1 MEKYRPDWDTLWMTM
16 AFAISQRSR
25 DTSTSHGCVMVDTDN
40 KIISVG
46 YNSFPKNC
54 IDERLPS
61 TRPLKY
67 AVTIHAENNSIIN
80 ANRSLKG
87 ATAYIT
93 GFPCPNC
100 FGSMLNAGIENIVYG
115 CVGSHCINEEDVEL
129 INLMNISKE
138 GNKKITIKKY
148 ENSDNIFDFLNTIS
162 EYMTDKL
169 NRIDLI
175 NG

>member
-1 MEKYRPDWDTLWMTM
+1 MKERIDWDTLWMTM
-16 AFAISQRSR
+16 AFSISQRSL
-25 DTSTSHGCVMVDTDN
+25 DDSTKHGCVMVDGDN

-54 IDERLPS
+54 IDERLPL

-67 AVTIHAENNSIIN
+67 RAILHSETNSIIN

-100 FGSMLNAGIENIVYG
+100 FGNMLNAGIENIVYG
-115 CVGSHCINEEDVEL
+115 CVGSHCINEEDTEL

-148 ENSDNIFDFLNTIS
+148 ENIEDLQIFLNTIS
-162 EYMTDKL
+162 GYITEKL
-169 NRIDLI
+169 NRTDLI